1 MDHSKQPN
9 NIVQITNDKNQVA
22 CLDNRGYVRASQYS
36 RYYDAALENIV
47 AISGG
52 VAVDR
57 EGNLHFT
64 RKIETDEEIP
74 AFNLEGYHFD

>member
-1 MDHSKQPN
+1 MLEAPKPSSSD
-9 NIVQITNDKNQVA
+9 NQFA
-22 CLDNRGYVRASQYS
+22 ALSAAGTIQSSEISHYH
-36 RYYDAALENIV
+36 DAALENIV

-64 RKIETDEEIP
+64 REIETDEEIP
-74 AFNLEGYHFD
+74 VFNLEGYHFD